1 MATIRKR
8 GSRYINDLCGARGRT
23 RTGMELPP
31 RDFKSLASTS
41 FATRAR
47 QIFVVF

>member
-1 MATIRKR
+1 MVFHKTFD
-8 GSRYINDLCGARGRT
+8 RYGAEARN
-23 RTGMELPP
+23 RTGTEFPP